1 MHGLMQHYPLLISSL
16 LEHAARSHPHAEIVS
31 YEPGGQAHRTSFP
44 KVDSRARRLAKALTA
59 LDIRPGDRVGS
70 LAWNNHRH
78 LELFFGVSGMG
89 AVLHTVN
96 PRLFPEQVSYI
107 IGHAQDQ
114 HLFFDAVLAPL
125 VEQLAPRLTTV
136 RSFIALTDRAHM
148 PAAKIPNLVCYEDLI
163 AGQDEDFQWPRF
175 DETAASSLCY
185 TSGTTGN
192 PKGVLYSHRSTLLHA
207 MMLCMTDGVAISAS
221 DMLFMASPMFHVNAW
236 GMPYACTMAGASM
249 VLPGPGLDGA
259 SIYRAM
265 KEERVTVGLGV
276 PTVWMGFQQH
286 VAAEGLD
293 PKRDLCLN
301 RVMIGGAAAPRA
313 VMETFE
319 QKFGARVIH
328 GWGMTETSPVATVCA
343 PLRKH
348 AGASLDE
355 RLSLQVKQG
364 RVPYGAEIRLV
375 NGDGR
380 PLPWDGTT
388 VGHLLVRGHWI
399 TSGYFGGEGGRI
411 LDEEGWFDTG
421 DIATIDADGYMQI
434 TDRAKD
440 LVKSGGEWISS
451 ITLENAAVGH
461 AGVAEAAVI
470 AMPHEKWQERPL
482 LIVVRQRGMEVTRE
496 ALLGYLA
503 DKVPKWWLPD
513 DVVFVEELPHTAT
526 GKLQKVKLRE
536 MFAGYRN
543 TDGVK

>member
-31 YEPGGQAHRTSFP
+31 YEPGVPAHRTSFP
-44 KVDSRARRLAKALTA
+44 EVDRRARRLAKALTA
-59 LDIRPGDRVGS
+59 LNIRPGDRVGS

-107 IGHAQDQ
+107 VGHAEDQ
-114 HLFFDAVLAPL
+114 HLFFDAALAPL

-207 MMLCMTDGVAISAS
+207 MMLCMTDGVGISAS

-236 GMPYACTMAGASM
+236 GIPYACTMAGASM
-249 VLPGPGLDGA
+249 VLPGPALDGV

-265 KEERVTVGLGV
+265 KEERVTVALGV
-276 PTVWMGFQQH
+276 PTVWMAFQQQ

-293 PKRDLCLN
+293 PRQDLCLD

-313 VMETFE
+313 VAETFE
-319 QKFGARVIH
+319 RKFGARVIH
-328 GWGMTETSPVATVCA
+328 AWGMTETSPVATVCA

-348 AGASLDE
+348 AGATLDE

-364 RVPYGAEIRLV
+364 RVPYGAEIRLADDQGRTLP
-375 NGDGR
+375 NDGKA
-380 PLPWDGTT
+380 

-399 TSGYFGGEGGRI
+399 ASEYFRGEGGRT

-421 DIATIDADGYMQI
+421 DIATIDADGYMLI

-451 ITLENAAVGH
+451 IALENAAVGH

-470 AMPHEKWQERPL
+470 AIPHEKWQERPL
-482 LIVVRQRGMEVTRE
+482 LIVVKKHGAEVTRE

-503 DKVPKWWLPD
+503 EKVPKWWLPA

-526 GKLQKVKLRE
+526 GKLQKAKLRE
-536 MFAGYRN
+536 MFAGYRFSEA
-543 TDGVK
+543 